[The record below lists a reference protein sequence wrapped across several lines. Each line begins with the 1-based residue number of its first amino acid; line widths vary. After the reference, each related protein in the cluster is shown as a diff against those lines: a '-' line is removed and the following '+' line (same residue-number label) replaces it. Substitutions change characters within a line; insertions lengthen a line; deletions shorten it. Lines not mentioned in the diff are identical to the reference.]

1 MILKYKIFII
11 IFLIILFG
19 IVGINF
25 FLKEEKNQFQ
35 YKTEKLTKGTIQ
47 EKVTAT
53 GTLNPVSNIVIGS
66 SVSGIIKE
74 IYVDY
79 NSKVKKGQ
87 ILALI
92 DPEPFLA
99 QLEQAKANVL
109 IAEANL
115 EKAKVNLLEAENNYK
130 RYAKLYEEKLIS
142 ESDYEKYL
150 FLYRSAQAQIKDA
163 EAKLVQSKASL
174 RQANTNL
181 NYTKIKSPVNGIVI
195 SRNVEIG
202 QTVAASFQSPNL
214 FTIAE
219 DLSKMQINTNV
230 DESDIGKIKEE
241 QKAFFTV
248 DAYPGKI
255 FEGKVIQIRNSPIIV
270 QNVVT
275 YDVIIYIDNKE
286 NLLKPG
292 MTAQVTILTKKKEN
306 IFFVRNSALRI
317 RISEFDKNQT
327 NKKLFEKPG
336 IYIFKD
342 NIPKRIEVKIGI
354 SDGEFTEINSQELKE
369 GLEVIY
375 EYIETKNQKRSL
387 F

>member
-11 IFLIILFG
+11 ISLIILFG
-19 IVGINF
+19 IVGIQ
-25 FLKEEKNQFQ
+25 FLRKDKENLSQF
-35 YKTEKLTKGTIQ
+35 KTEKLAKGSIQ

-66 SVSGIIKE
+66 FVSGIIKE

-92 DPEPFLA
+92 DPEIFLA

-115 EKAKVNLLEAENNYK
+115 EKAKVSLLEAENNYK

-142 ESDYEKYL
+142 ESEYEKYL

-163 EAKLVQSKASL
+163 EAKLAQSKAAL
-174 RQANTNL
+174 RQANINL
-181 NYTKIKSPVNGIVI
+181 HYTKIKSPVNGIVI
-195 SRNVEIG
+195 SRNIEIG

-219 DLSKMQINTNV
+219 DLSKMQINTNI
-230 DESDIGKIKEE
+230 DESDIGKIKEG

-248 DAYPGKI
+248 DAYSGKI

-275 YDVIIYIDNKE
+275 YDVIIYVDNKE
-286 NLLKPG
+286 NQLKPG
-292 MTAQVTILTKKKEN
+292 MTAQVTILTKKKDN

-327 NKKLFEKPG
+327 NKKLFDKPG
-336 IYIFKD
+336 IYILKD
-342 NIPKRIEVKIGI
+342 NTPKRIEVEIGI
-354 SDGEFTEINSQELKE
+354 SDGEFTEIHSPELKE
-369 GLEVIY
+369 GIEVIY